1 MKNLL
6 SILEEADEVQE
17 SLTIDDISKISE
29 LVEKLKG
36 I

>member
-17 SLTIDDISKISE
+17 TLTIDDISKKIGRAH
-29 LVEKLKG
+29 V
-36 I
+36 